1 MRSIKTTAIF
11 LLFAAVFTACKK
23 EPGEHPDPETP
34 KPKMENLELGLGNAG
49 IGVTGEDF
57 HFEADLLAVEK
68 LDKVE
73 VKLIQKPGETYS
85 KSWKHEILWT
95 QYKGLKNTN
104 VHKHFKIPADAAEGK
119 YDLVTTVYDENGS
132 KLEVKRDFEIYSR
145 ANLPVRP
152 MFTGIYVHRNWTP
165 FYDSHTDK
173 EQYPVL
179 RLKRGDTL
187 QTQVNVSFVKGDG
200 KLYVLLIKKPA
211 NYNPKTIE
219 EVDLSKAIVY
229 DVFDHKSETNVYDF
243 SNSVFDFNTFMPVR
257 FIPDLIIGA
266 ERDNNTAGG
275 SLINGARAWQTG
287 DYKLVIIYKN
297 TTANKTIYKSVP
309 FGIDY

>member
-1 MRSIKTTAIF
+1 MKSIKSTILF
-11 LLFAAVFTACKK
+11 LLFLSTFTACKK
-23 EPGEHPDPETP
+23 DAEEQIQPETP
-34 KPKMENLELGLGNAG
+34 RPKMDNLELGLGNAG

-57 HFEADLLAVEK
+57 HFEADLVAVEK

-73 VKLIQKPGETYS
+73 VKMIQRPGETYS
-85 KSWKHEILWT
+85 KSWTHEIIWT

-104 VHKHFKIPADAAEGK
+104 VHKHFKIPAEAAEGK
-119 YDLVTTVYDENGS
+119 YDLVVAVYDENGS
-132 KLEVKRDFEIYSR
+132 KLEVKRDFEIFSR

-165 FYDSHTDK
+165 FYDSHADK
-173 EQYPVL
+173 DVYPSQ
-179 RLKRGDTL
+179 RLKMGDTL

-200 KLYVLLIKKPA
+200 KLYALLIKKSA

-229 DVFDHKSETNVYDF
+229 DVFEHKNEPAVYDF

-257 FIPDLIIGA
+257 LIPDLIIGA
-266 ERDNNTAGG
+266 ARDNNTGG
-275 SLINGARAWQTG
+275 GNPINGTKSWQAG
-287 DYKLVIIYKN
+287 DYNLVIIYKN
-297 TTANKTIYKSVP
+297 MTANKTIYRSIP
-309 FGIDY
+309 FGIE